1 MEALMGDTHGKHLR
15 QIPESCQ
22 LRDRAAANRKDSAG
36 GISWH
41 LRGRAN
47 NRIMPLYP
55 AASADKTATT
65 SPPAALA

>member
-36 GISWH
+36 GISV
-41 LRGRAN
+41 RN
-47 NRIMPLYP
+47 
-55 AASADKTATT
+55 TT
-65 SPPAALA
+65 TPQKGALLLSVT